1 MMGWYGGGGWWV
13 GMIAMVLFWVVVI
26 GAIVWAVVRLTNRPQ
41 PPAPPGAPPAP
52 AGESPRQILDRR
64 FAAGELNEQQ
74 YLEARRL
81 LELDPTTQR

>member
-1 MMGWYGGGGWWV
+1 MGWYGDGGWWV

-41 PPAPPGAPPAP
+41 PPATQAAP
-52 AGESPRQILDRR
+52 AGDSPREILDRR

-81 LELDPTTQR
+81 LELDPTTTQR